1 MTFSPEPRLISFTIC
16 PFAQRT
22 RVLLNVKNI
31 AHSIEYIDLENKPD
45 WFTDRVPT
53 GKVPAL
59 LVGEET
65 LFESAIIN
73 EYLDEISPGSLLPD
87 DPLERAKTR
96 AWISLADD
104 LIFRQYH
111 MLLAQDEADFET
123 EQAGLSAGLAQF
135 ADIAAERTAA
145 ADVTLIDAALVPVFT
160 RLSELPFVG
169 QQVQRRLN
177 ATPQIMEW
185 SERLQSAEP
194 VKASIASDFPAAFAA
209 FFRKRNSYA
218 LGQAK
223 EIQHA

>member
-1 MTFSPEPRLISFTIC
+1 MTLSPEPRLISFTIC

-22 RVLLNVKNI
+22 RVLLNAKNI
-31 AHSIEYIDLENKPD
+31 AHAIEYIDLENKPE
-45 WFTDRVPT
+45 WFLDRVPT

-111 MLLAQDEADFET
+111 MLLAQDEAGFET
-123 EQAGLSAGLAQF
+123 DQAGLSAGLEQF
-135 ADIAAERTAA
+135 ADIAAIRAKA

-160 RLSELPFVG
+160 RLSVLPFVD
-169 QQVQRRLN
+169 QQVRRRLN

-209 FFRKRNSYA
+209 FFQKRNSYA

-223 EIQHA
+223 EIEHA